1 MIGFHE
7 REKIFFRIQE
17 YIREIEQHL
26 ETLYNGCPTDKQQE
40 LKIRI
45 SGLEHGIQALFKD
58 TLRREELWLC
68 NDQYMVNINIA
79 CVSVFK
85 RTPTYLSKEQNP
97 RGYDLE
103 IIALCVR
110 K

>member
-1 MIGFHE
+1 MILFVSLFLANTAIGMDKTNSRRF
-7 REKIFFRIQE
+7 
-17 YIREIEQHL
+17 IE
-26 ETLYNGCPTDKQQE
+26 TNATVASCS
-40 LKIRI
+40 

-97 RGYDLE
+97 RDYDLE